1 MIVRALVAS
10 AAVTLALATSGCEP
24 TPAPPEDVRTLL
36 ALPDHFETPFVPE
49 DNPLTADKIALGR
62 HLFYDRRLSA
72 NGTQAC
78 ADCHEQA
85 RAFSDGRRTPTGSTG
100 QVLVRNSQGLSNVAY
115 AASLTWASAS
125 LVHLEDQIAIPLRND
140 NPIELGVTDSEVD
153 GVLARFADDPT
164 YTTLFARAF
173 PESTSG
179 PTMGKILLALA
190 SFCRS
195 LISSDSA
202 YDRFLAGDREAMSE
216 EARRGLSLFNGERF
230 ECFHCH
236 GGTQLTTNYRDASDT
251 ELRLTFFN
259 NGLYN
264 VGGDGSYPPYDQGL
278 YELTFDARH
287 RGLFRPPSL
296 RNVEHTA
303 PYMHDGSIETLR
315 EVVLHYARGG
325 RLIESGPLAGDGRLS
340 PLRSGL
346 VRGFT
351 ATDDEVDSVVA
362 FLEALSD
369 PSFLTNPAYASPFP
383 PP

>member
-1 MIVRALVAS
+1 VRRLLRFVVLAALS
-10 AAVTLALATSGCEP
+10 PILGGCDS
-24 TPAPPEDVRTLL
+24 APPVEDPRVLL
-36 ALPDHFETPFVPE
+36 GLPDHFETPFIPE
-49 DNPLTADKIALGR
+49 DNPLTADKIELGR

-100 QVLVRNSQGLSNVAY
+100 QLLVRNSQGLGNVAY

-125 LVHLEDQIAIPLRND
+125 LLHLEDQIAIPLRND
-140 NPIELGVTDSEVD
+140 DPIELGVTDGEVET
-153 GVLARFADDPT
+153 VLRRFAADAT
-164 YTTLFARAF
+164 YVALFQRAF
-173 PESTSG
+173 PESSSG

-195 LISSDSA
+195 LISADSP
-202 YDRFLAGDREAMSE
+202 YDRVLAGDREALSE
-216 EARRGLSLFNGERF
+216 QARRGLSLFNGERF

-236 GGTQLTTNYRDASDT
+236 GGTQLTTNYRDASDA
-251 ELRLTFFN
+251 EIRLTFFN

-278 YELTFDARH
+278 YELTFDPRH

-315 EVVLHYARGG
+315 EVVQHYARGG

-351 ATDDEVDSVVA
+351 ATDDEIDAVVA

-369 PSFLTNPAYASPFP
+369 PSFLTDPEHASPFP

>member
-1 MIVRALVAS
+1 MRAPLLIFGIALL
-10 AAVTLALATSGCEP
+10 AAACEP
-24 TPAPPEDVRTLL
+24 TPTQPEDVRTLL

-49 DNPLTADKIALGR
+49 DNPLTGAKIELGR

-78 ADCHEQA
+78 SDCHEQA
-85 RAFSDGRRTPTGSTG
+85 RAFSDGRRTPIGSTG
-100 QVLVRNSQGLSNVAY
+100 QTLERNSQGLSNVAY
-115 AASLTWASAS
+115 SASLTWASAS

-140 NPIELGVTDSEVD
+140 DPIELGVTDGVVDEV
-153 GVLARFADDPT
+153 LQRFATDAT
-164 YTTLFARAF
+164 YPRLFAEAF
-173 PESTSG
+173 PESSSG

-195 LISSDSA
+195 LISANSP
-202 YDRFLAGDREAMSE
+202 YDRFLAGEPDALTEAQ
-216 EARRGLSLFNGERF
+216 RRGLTLFNGERF

-236 GGTQLTTNYRDASDT
+236 GGTQFTSNYRDASDT
-251 ELRLTFFN
+251 ELRLSFFN

-278 YELTFDARH
+278 YELTFDPRH
-287 RGLFRPPSL
+287 RGLFRPPNL

-303 PYMHDGSIETLR
+303 PYMHDGSLETLR
-315 EVVLHYARGG
+315 DVLLHYARGG
-325 RLIESGPLAGDGRLS
+325 TLIESGPLAGDGRLS

-351 ATDDEVDSVVA
+351 ATDDEIDAVVS
-362 FLEALSD
+362 FLESLSD
-369 PSFLTNPAYASPFP
+369 PSFLTDPAHASPFAGP
-383 PP
+383 

>member
-1 MIVRALVAS
+1 
-10 AAVTLALATSGCEP
+10 
-24 TPAPPEDVRTLL
+24 
-36 ALPDHFETPFVPE
+36 
-49 DNPLTADKIALGR
+49 
-62 HLFYDRRLSA
+62 
-72 NGTQAC
+72 
-78 ADCHEQA
+78 
-85 RAFSDGRRTPTGSTG
+85 
-100 QVLVRNSQGLSNVAY
+100 
-115 AASLTWASAS
+115 
-125 LVHLEDQIAIPLRND
+125 
-140 NPIELGVTDSEVD
+140 
-153 GVLARFADDPT
+153 
-164 YTTLFARAF
+164 
-173 PESTSG
+173 
-179 PTMGKILLALA
+179 
-190 SFCRS
+190 
-195 LISSDSA
+195 LISADSP

-251 ELRLTFFN
+251 EIRLTFFN

-278 YELTFDARH
+278 YELTFDPRH

-315 EVVLHYARGG
+315 EVVEHYARGG

-351 ATDDEVDSVVA
+351 ATDDEIDAVVA

-369 PSFLTNPAYASPFP
+369 PTFLTNPAYASPFP